1 MVMRSE
7 ARAPRATSTGAAHR
21 ALWRRGSW
29 VFIWFSPSSVHH
41 LPFCGGYSGWV
52 GAQIETTPAA
62 GGVPGSVEEMQEE
75 TLSRPVCD
83 FPPLPEVE
91 T

>member
-1 MVMRSE
+1 M
-7 ARAPRATSTGAAHR
+7 
-21 ALWRRGSW
+21 
-29 VFIWFSPSSVHH
+29 
-41 LPFCGGYSGWV
+41 

-75 TLSRPVCD
+75 MQEETLSRPVCD

>member
-1 MVMRSE
+1 MEERELGVHLVLSQ
-7 ARAPRATSTGAAHR
+7 
-21 ALWRRGSW
+21 
-29 VFIWFSPSSVHH
+29 FCSP
-41 LPFCGGYSGWV
+41 PFCGGYAGWV